1 LEEITMSDTLVRETQ
16 AAYRRLRRFVPLGVL
31 RSEKDY
37 RKAVAIL
44 DEIIDEI
51 GQDES
56 HPLADLAEA
65 LALFIHSYEESH
77 AKIPEVTGPEVLRSL
92 IEAHGLKQSDLP
104 EIGSQGVVSEILSGE
119 RELNVRQI
127 RRLAKRFGVSP
138 AVFIGGT

>member
-1 LEEITMSDTLVRETQ
+1 VRESQ
-16 AAYRRLRRFVPLGVL
+16 AAYRRLRRFIPLGIL

-44 DEIIDEI
+44 DEILDEI
-51 GQDES
+51 GEDEE

-77 AKIPEVTGPEVLRSL
+77 AKIPEAGGPEILKSL
-92 IEAHGLKQSDLP
+92 MKEHGLTQSDLP
-104 EIGSQGVVSEILSGE
+104 EIGSQGVVSEILSGA

-138 AVFIGGT
+138 AVFVNAP